1 MSVQHLQDELVQDV
15 LTTAGTLRDLCG
27 AKQEATSGSN
37 ELFREIDGETTK
49 KKAANTKTREWE
61 ARLRTKMLR
70 FKEISSTVFFLSFE
84 HALSSL
90 NKLSLRK
97 MCSLILAN
105 LTISPYNPA
114 VSLRRYLLICTLKPL
129 AKLMFFLLLFFLR
142 FISKRSEMTD
152 RPRDSRTR
160 HYVTV
165 VSARL
170 RPSLSEVLN
179 WEPRLQQQQ
188 LNNISLRF
196 D

>member
-1 MSVQHLQDELVQDV
+1 M
-15 LTTAGTLRDLCG
+15 
-27 AKQEATSGSN
+27 
-37 ELFREIDGETTK
+37 
-49 KKAANTKTREWE
+49 REWE

-70 FKEISSTVFFLSFE
+70 FKEDLSKVFFLSFE
-84 HALSSL
+84 PALSSL

-129 AKLMFFLLLFFLR
+129 AKLMIFFFFKVY
-142 FISKRSEMTD
+142 FETNEKPEMTD
-152 RPRDSRTR
+152 RPHDSRTR

-188 LNNISLRF
+188 LNNTSLRF